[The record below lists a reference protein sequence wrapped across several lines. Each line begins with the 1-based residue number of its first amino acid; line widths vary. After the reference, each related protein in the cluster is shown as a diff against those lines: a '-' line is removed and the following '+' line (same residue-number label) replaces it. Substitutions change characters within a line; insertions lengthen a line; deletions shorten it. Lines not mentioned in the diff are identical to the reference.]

1 MRATVRDVASWA
13 GVSPKT
19 VSNVLN
25 GTVNVRPATRARVEA
40 AMVALDYV
48 PNLSARGLR
57 NGRTGMIAI
66 ALSDL
71 QVPFFAE
78 MMHHFVNAAAARGL
92 QVQVEETGWD
102 PGREARLLSRAR
114 EHQVDGLI
122 LNPVNHETT
131 AVKPGIA
138 LPPVVLIG
146 EVYLPIVDMV
156 WMDNAA
162 AIADLTGE
170 LITTGHRRIALLGM
184 SDHPA
189 AIARLDGYRQAL
201 RSAGIPTDPR
211 LEIASD
217 DWRPTSAARALN
229 AFLDSDPGPVDAVV
243 CCTDGAAM
251 GALLALHA
259 HGLRVPED
267 VSVTGYD
274 NINDSAITVP
284 PLTTIDFDK
293 AYVADTA
300 IALLMQRI
308 ADPGG
313 SPRKVTLPHRLVWRS
328 STTSR

>member
-25 GTVNVRPATRARVEA
+25 GTVNVRPATRARVEQ
-40 AMVALDYV
+40 AMLALDYV
-48 PNLSARGLR
+48 PNLAARGLR
-57 NGRTGMIAI
+57 NGRTGLIAI

-78 MMHHFVNAAAARGL
+78 MLHHFVNAAAARGL

-122 LNPVNHETT
+122 LNPVNRETT
-131 AVKPGIA
+131 AVQPGIA

-146 EVYLPIVDMV
+146 EVHLPIVDRV

-170 LITTGHRRIALLGM
+170 LIKTGHRRIALLGT

-189 AIARLDGYRQAL
+189 AVDRLEGYRRAL
-201 RSAGIPTDPR
+201 RSAGIPLDPR
-211 LEIASD
+211 LEIASE
-217 DWRPTSAARALN
+217 DWRSVSAARALN
-229 AFLDSDPGPVDAVV
+229 AFLDSDPAPVDAVV

-251 GALLALHA
+251 GALLALHD

-274 NINDSAITVP
+274 NINESAVTVP

-293 AYVADTA
+293 ALVVDTA
-300 IALLMQRI
+300 VELLMDRI
-308 ADPGG
+308 AAPGG
-313 SPRKVTLPHRLVWRS
+313 PPRQITLPHHLVWRA
-328 STTSR
+328 STIPR

>member
-1 MRATVRDVASWA
+1 
-13 GVSPKT
+13 VSPKT

-25 GTVNVRPATRARVEA
+25 RTVNVRPETRARVEE
-40 AMVALDYV
+40 AMAALDYV

-78 MMHHFVNAAAARGL
+78 LLHHFVNAASARGL
-92 QVQVEETGWD
+92 RVQVEETGWD
-102 PGREARLLSRAR
+102 PRREALLLSRAR

-122 LNPVNHETT
+122 LNPVTRETT
-131 AVKPGIA
+131 AVQPGIA
-138 LPPVVLIG
+138 LPPMVLIG
-146 EVYLPIVDMV
+146 EVSLPIVDRV

-170 LITTGHRRIALLGM
+170 LIKAGHRRIALLGTA
-184 SDHPA
+184 DHPA
-189 AIARLDGYRQAL
+189 AADRRDGYRQAL
-201 RSAGIPTDPR
+201 RSAGIPLDPR
-211 LEIASD
+211 LELASD
-217 DWRPTSAARALN
+217 DWSPVSAARALN
-229 AFLDSDPGPVDAVV
+229 AFLDSDPVPVDAVV
-243 CCTDGAAM
+243 CCTDGVAM
-251 GALLALHA
+251 GALLALHD

-293 AYVADTA
+293 ARVVDTA
-300 IALLMQRI
+300 VELLMDRI
-308 ADPGG
+308 AAPGG
-313 SPRKVTLPHRLVWRS
+313 PPRQITLPHQIVWRS
-328 STTSR
+328 STTPR